1 METLQLSKSDI
12 LSLYQC
18 SNSDG
23 KAILEGR
30 FGKQTFIIDVR
41 DRIGNLD
48 EAYSA
53 VGLSPFDPRFING
66 TDDDIAY
73 QQLKLAIVPGL
84 NEGWVAN
91 YNDRDEEKWWPV
103 FCLDEGGGGFRFV
116 AARYDDVHTIV
127 TGGPRLAFRTRE
139 LAIHAAER
147 FPDVFRRFYC

>member
-1 METLQLSKSDI
+1 METLELSKSEV

-30 FGKQTFIIDVR
+30 FGKQTFIMDVR
-41 DRIGNLD
+41 QRILTLD
-48 EAYSA
+48 DAYSA
-53 VGLSPFDPRFING
+53 VGLSALDPRFLNG

-73 QQLKLAIVPGL
+73 QQLKLAIVPSL
-84 NEGWVAN
+84 NEGWVAD
-91 YNDRDEEKWWPV
+91 YNNSDEEKWWPI
-103 FCLDEGGGGFRFV
+103 FYLNESGGGFRFCV
-116 AARYDDVHTIV
+116 AGYVVVHTGV

-147 FPDVFRRFYC
+147 FADIFRRFYC